1 MEPDVR
7 ITFRFLRDP
16 DGVAP
21 VIRLRQLL
29 KYAKRA
35 QFLKALFPIQDLP
48 TEQLIPGAEPVSIRE
63 IDEAADQYIKVR
75 NRRMKLSL
83 EEVELRDKLTAL
95 MQEHKL
101 IIYEWDEQIVELTAT
116 EKVKVRKK
124 QGAGENGESV
134 NE

>member
-1 MEPDVR
+1 MATR
-7 ITFRFLRDP
+7 K
-16 DGVAP
+16 
-21 VIRLRQLL
+21 Q
-29 KYAKRA
+29 
-35 QFLKALFPIQDLP
+35 
-48 TEQLIPGAEPVSIRE
+48 QLIPGAEPVSIRE